1 MLPVVSH
8 ALESIVLPISITL
21 SKLAFC
27 TLLQVRSMLRGEA
40 QIPARSIQQ
49 EQVIANY
56 QQTVS
61 DLQELCFTSNYVR
74 FRASG
79 ADD

>member
-1 MLPVVSH
+1 
-8 ALESIVLPISITL
+8 
-21 SKLAFC
+21 
-27 TLLQVRSMLRGEA
+27 MLRGEA